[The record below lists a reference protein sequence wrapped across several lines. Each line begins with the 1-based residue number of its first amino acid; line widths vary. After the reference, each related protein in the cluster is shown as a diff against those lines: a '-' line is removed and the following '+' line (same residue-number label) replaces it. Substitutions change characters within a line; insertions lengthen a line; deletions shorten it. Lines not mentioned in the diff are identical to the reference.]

1 MWNKEAGVGVKWA
14 VASSCAVPGVF
25 PPITIKGRRY
35 VDGGMRSPTNADLA
49 KGYDAVIAVSV
60 TGASADPAMTRS
72 RAEAAEAWNRS
83 GSPSG

>member
-1 MWNKEAGVGVKWA
+1 
-14 VASSCAVPGVF
+14 
-25 PPITIKGRRY
+25 
-35 VDGGMRSPTNADLA
+35 MRSPTNADLA